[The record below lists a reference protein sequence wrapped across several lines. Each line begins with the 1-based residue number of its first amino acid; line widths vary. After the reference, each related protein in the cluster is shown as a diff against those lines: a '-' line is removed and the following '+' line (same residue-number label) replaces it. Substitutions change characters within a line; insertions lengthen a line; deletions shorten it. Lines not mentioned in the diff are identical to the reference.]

1 MLSGPEPTIA
11 LRKAKR
17 FCIYPI
23 ASYVCY
29 DQLLSLTCSFVKSL
43 NFVLIP
49 NTIRAT
55 LTHFRWHSGMIE
67 EVNTLDDNVTWDL
80 VSLPTRK
87 KTIRRK
93 WVFAIR
99 VNPKD

>member
-1 MLSGPEPTIA
+1 MLPIA
-11 LRKAKR
+11 LCKGKR
-17 FCIYPI
+17 CCTCFI
-23 ASYVCY
+23 ASCVSYY